1 MRLCVNHISICGT
14 HGAPDIMRHSYH
26 KRLTLTVG
34 LSLLTGLFVGCGEAT
49 IDEEEAQEFVDE
61 WSQSV
66 GAYLEAK
73 AAEAA
78 GSQALQERLDEL
90 AEADRDRLRS
100 DEPFYS
106 VLAWEVYEERDFE
119 PAMVDEDGIN
129 ATGEAVIETL
139 LAVDDHNLD
148 DEPYRLDDIAQAREA
163 LEQRREQVDGFDGL
177 EATDGDRQ
185 QAVAWLVEQPESNF
199 ELHSD
204 NYDALTEALLEADE
218 YGERLQDNIEEY
230 RDRRSA
236 IADAAAELEAISA
249 TGLARYAGE
258 QRHLHIK
265 EIFVH
270 PRHWDYYNEPDV
282 EDSGRR
288 PDPDRGGFLAGQ
300 VWREASHIA
309 EDIAEENEHDII
321 DDKIRQAVAD
331 VLDSDEPRQRL
342 DAIPPQQPQ
351 YAGLVD
357 EYRRYRDIVENG
369 GWQEVERADHLRP
382 GHSSRIVADLKERL
396 RIEGYFPEDVD
407 IDETFDDDLEE
418 AIREYQETH
427 QMHVD
432 GRPNH
437 VFWYSLNIS
446 AERRFDQIGLNLDRW
461 RETNVDHSDPTYTF
475 VNIPDFTVEVWNEQ
489 ERQLRFATIVGD
501 NDKDI
506 NPLTDEEEYANRTPT
521 PMSAYIDRVIFN
533 PYWNVTERIRAHRI
547 LPDVQESIER
557 KYALKFDHY
566 LSEARQG
573 AEELSTDDVTLASIT
588 SSISLPERDSG
599 DDGDAQI
606 DADDI
611 DGDVELDDIDDEMIE
626 GELAD
631 EAGGDDT
638 GDEAEE
644 TASIEELSEEERQE
658 LEAELLAEKTAD
670 ALGAWTETREVYN
683 EEQDRTDEERFFR
696 VDQLD
701 RLRNQLFDGDDEA
714 FEEFRAQF
722 PYVDWE
728 TGEIDVNET
737 DPDHIPSWYEANG
750 YEVMH
755 PGHSQWEYVR
765 MLPSDENSLGFVK
778 IIFPNYD
785 NIYLHDTPDKGLFNS
800 QVRGFSHGCIR
811 LEQPFELSELL
822 LELGG
827 TDEDVNISQILDSE
841 EYHPIFLERQI
852 PVYIEYYTVRVDDEG
867 RANFLADIYD
877 YDDEELGESS

>member
-14 HGAPDIMRHSYH
+14 HGAPDTMRHCYH
-26 KRLTLTVG
+26 KRLILPVG
-34 LSLLTGLFVGCGEAT
+34 LSLLAGLLVGCGEPT
-49 IDEEEAQEFVDE
+49 IDEEEAADFVDE

-66 GAYLEAK
+66 GAHLEAE

-78 GSQALQERLDEL
+78 GSQALEERLDEL
-90 AEADRDRLRS
+90 ADADRDQLRS

-106 VLAWEVYEERDFE
+106 VLAWDVYDERDFE
-119 PAMVDEDGIN
+119 PAMVDEGGIT

-148 DEPYRLDDIAQAREA
+148 VEPYRLEDITQARDA
-163 LEQRREQVDGFDGL
+163 LEQRRENVDGFDGL

-185 QAVAWLVEQPESNF
+185 QAVSWLVEQPESDF
-199 ELHSD
+199 ELNSD
-204 NYDALTEALLEADE
+204 NHDALTEALLEADE
-218 YGERLQDNIEEY
+218 YGQRLRDNIEEY
-230 RDRRSA
+230 RDKRSA
-236 IADAAAELEAISA
+236 IAEAAAELEAISA

-258 QRHLHIK
+258 QRHRHIK

-282 EDSGRR
+282 DDSGRR

-321 DDKIRQAVAD
+321 DDKIREAVAE

-357 EYRRYRDIVENG
+357 EYRRYRDIVEDG
-369 GWQEVERADHLRP
+369 GWPEVERADQLRP
-382 GHSSRIVADLKERL
+382 GHSSDVVADLKERL

-506 NPLTDEEEYANRTPT
+506 NPLTDEAEYANRTPT

-533 PYWNVTERIRAHRI
+533 PYWNVTDRIRAQRI

-566 LSEARQG
+566 LDEARQG

-588 SSISLPERDSG
+588 SSISLPERDS
-599 DDGDAQI
+599 DDESDAQS
-606 DADDI
+606 AAADI
-611 DGDVELDDIDDEMIE
+611 DGDVELDDVDDEMLE

-631 EAGGDDT
+631 GAEDDEAGDGAD
-638 GDEAEE
+638 E
-644 TASIEELSEEERQE
+644 TASVDELSEEERQE

-683 EEQDRTDEERFFR
+683 EEQERTEEERFFR

-701 RLRNQLFDGDDEA
+701 QLRDQLFDGDDEA
-714 FEEFRAQF
+714 FQEFRAQF

-728 TGEIDVNET
+728 TGEIDVDET

-785 NIYLHDTPDKGLFNS
+785 NIYLHDTPEKGLFDS

-827 TDEDVNISQILDSE
+827 TDEDVNIDRILQSE

-852 PVYIEYYTVRVDDEG
+852 PVYLEYYTVRVDDEG